1 MMSKR
6 RERRTEDVGSLRLR
20 GLIERN
26 SGEAERAKNAGLQL
40 DWTALYLLALT
51 AHEVV
56 EPYTWQATITK

>member
-6 RERRTEDVGSLRLR
+6 REKRTEDVGSLRLR

-40 DWTALYLLALT
+40 DWAALYLAGSDR
-51 AHEVV
+51 
-56 EPYTWQATITK
+56 P